1 MKERKKEEKT
11 LGPKKNE
18 KAAAEKYWQQMV
30 NTYFVFYRR
39 RFIDKDGYPLTPVW
53 SPEKRGMESKGLKGI
68 ITRLRTISEDKKI
81 EWTEATAIS
90 ELHNF
95 LQKAYNIPF
104 IKKTMMCCVMNKF
117 KDMIISSEYTPTM
130 VEKVLSIWFQLFP
143 DYTKDE
149 ERDKTAAQIIIGFLK
164 QQYLQ
169 GGIEFSDQ
177 SVIQSVKIIFYH
189 IKKDEWW
196 SKKSL
201 RSVANNL
208 QEFIN
213 KIKSEKKN
221 GNGKENFRN
230 SEKPIPSTNDEGCFG
245 QL

>member
-1 MKERKKEEKT
+1 MKEKKTEKKITGPREKT
-11 LGPKKNE
+11 AP
-18 KAAAEKYWQQMV
+18 EKYWQAMV

-39 RFIDKDGYPLTPVW
+39 RYIDKDGFPLTPVW
-53 SPEKRGMESKGLKGI
+53 SPEKRGMESSGLKGV
-68 ITRLRTISEDKKI
+68 ITRLRTIAEEKKI
-81 EWTEATAIS
+81 EWTEATAIA

-104 IKKTMMCCVMNKF
+104 IRKTMLCCVMNKF
-117 KDMIISSEYTPTM
+117 KDMIIASEYTPTM
-130 VEKVLSIWFQLFP
+130 VEKVLAIWYQYFP
-143 DYTKDE
+143 EYTRDE

-169 GGIEFSDQ
+169 NNLQFEDESVTQ
-177 SVIQSVKIIFYH
+177 SVRTIFHH
-189 IKKDEWW
+189 IKNDEWW

-221 GNGKENFRN
+221 GHRKENFG
-230 SEKPIPSTNDEGCFG
+230 SDSKPTPSTNSSGNFG
-245 QL
+245 KL